1 MIEKLKSNL
10 LAGLATIIPLALT
23 VYVIQVTLEV
33 TIWLGGTVAEPLER
47 FVNVTFPGFGLI
59 SSLVGLL
66 IVFLALIIFGALV
79 RNVFGKKVVNWV
91 EGVFK
96 KIPLIDSIY
105 GTTKQIIETFSGSK
119 TDSFQKV
126 VYIEYPRKGL
136 WTLGFVTGESTNES
150 NEEFYHLFV
159 PTTPNPTSGYFVIIA
174 KEDTTLADV
183 DVEEG
188 FRMIV
193 SSGIVASNKNS
204 IIK

>member
-1 MIEKLKSNL
+1 MFEKIKSNL
-10 LAGLATIIPLALT
+10 IAGIATIVPLALT

-33 TIWLGGTVAEPLER
+33 TIWIGGTVAEPLEK
-47 FVNVTFPGFGLI
+47 FVDVTFPGFGLL
-59 SSLVGLL
+59 SSIVGLF
-66 IVFLALIIFGALV
+66 IVFFALIIFGALA
-79 RNVFGKKVVNWV
+79 RNVIGKRVVDWF
-91 EGVFK
+91 EGIFK

-105 GTTKQIIETFSGSK
+105 GTTKQIIETLSGSQ

-126 VYIEYPRKGL
+126 VYIEYPRKGM
-136 WTLGFVTGESTNES
+136 WTLGFVTGESVNET

-174 KEDTTLADV
+174 KEDTTPADV

-193 SSGIVASNKNS
+193 SSGIVGSHKNS
-204 IIK
+204 IVK

>member
-1 MIEKLKSNL
+1 MIEKFKSNL
-10 LAGLATIIPLALT
+10 LAGIATIIPLALT
-23 VYVIQVTLEV
+23 VYVIQVIITF
-33 TIWLGGTVAEPLER
+33 TIWIGGTVAEPLER
-47 FVNVTFPGFGLI
+47 FVNVTFPGFGII
-59 SSLVGLL
+59 SSIVGLL
-66 IVFLALIIFGALV
+66 IVFFALIIFGALA
-79 RNVFGKKVVNWV
+79 RNVIGKRVVDWL
-91 EGVFK
+91 ESIFK

-105 GTTKQIIETFSGSK
+105 GTTKQIIETFSGSQ

-126 VYIEYPRKGL
+126 VYIEYPRKGM
-136 WTLGFVTGESTNES
+136 WTLGFVTGESVNQN

-174 KEDTTLADV
+174 KEDTTVADV

-193 SSGIVASNKNS
+193 SSGIVGSHKNN

>member
-59 SSLVGLL
+59 SSLVGLI

-79 RNVFGKKVVNWV
+79 RNVFGKKVVNWI

-126 VYIEYPRKGL
+126 VYIEYPRKGM
-136 WTLGFVTGESTNES
+136 WTLGFVTGESINES
-150 NEEFYHLFV
+150 KEEFYHLFV

-193 SSGIVASNKNS
+193 SSGIVGSHKNS
-204 IIK
+204 IVK

>member
-1 MIEKLKSNL
+1 MFEKIKSNL
-10 LAGLATIIPLALT
+10 IAGIATIVPLALT

-33 TIWLGGTVAEPLER
+33 TIWVGGTVAEPLEK
-47 FVNVTFPGFGLI
+47 FVDVTFPGFGLL
-59 SSLVGLL
+59 SSMVGLF
-66 IVFLALIIFGALV
+66 IVFFALIIFGALA
-79 RNVFGKKVVNWV
+79 RNVIGKRVVDWF
-91 EGVFK
+91 ESIFK

-105 GTTKQIIETFSGSK
+105 GTTKQIIETLSGSQ

-126 VYIEYPRKGL
+126 VYIEYPRKGM
-136 WTLGFVTGESTNES
+136 WTLGFVTGESVNET

-174 KEDTTLADV
+174 KEDTTPADV

-193 SSGIVASNKNS
+193 SSGIVGSHKNS
-204 IIK
+204 IVK

>member
-59 SSLVGLL
+59 SSLVGLI

-79 RNVFGKKVVNWV
+79 RNVFGKKVVNWI

-119 TDSFQKV
+119 TNSFQKV
-126 VYIEYPRKGL
+126 VYIEYPRKGM
-136 WTLGFVTGESTNES
+136 WTLGFVTGESINES
-150 NEEFYHLFV
+150 KEEFYHLFV

-193 SSGIVASNKNS
+193 SSGIVGSHKNS
-204 IIK
+204 IVK

>member
-1 MIEKLKSNL
+1 MFEKIKSNL
-10 LAGLATIIPLALT
+10 IAGIATIVPLALT

-33 TIWLGGTVAEPLER
+33 TIWIGGTVAEPLEK
-47 FVNVTFPGFGLI
+47 FVDVTFPGFGLL
-59 SSLVGLL
+59 SSMVGLF
-66 IVFLALIIFGALV
+66 IVFFALIIFGALA
-79 RNVFGKKVVNWV
+79 RNVIGKRVVDWFENI
-91 EGVFK
+91 FK

-105 GTTKQIIETFSGSK
+105 GTTKQIIETLSGSQ

-126 VYIEYPRKGL
+126 VYIEYPRKGM
-136 WTLGFVTGESTNES
+136 WTLGFVTGESVNET

-174 KEDTTLADV
+174 KEDTTPADV

-193 SSGIVASNKNS
+193 SSGIVGSHKNS
-204 IIK
+204 IVK

>member
-1 MIEKLKSNL
+1 MIEKFKSNL
-10 LAGLATIIPLALT
+10 LAGIATIIPLALT
-23 VYVIQVTLEV
+23 VYVIQVIITF
-33 TIWLGGTVAEPLER
+33 TIWIGGTVAEPLER
-47 FVNVTFPGFGLI
+47 FVNVTFPGFGII
-59 SSLVGLL
+59 SSIVGLL
-66 IVFLALIIFGALV
+66 IVFFALIIFGALA
-79 RNVFGKKVVNWV
+79 RNVIGKRIVDWL
-91 EGVFK
+91 ESIFK

-105 GTTKQIIETFSGSK
+105 STTKQIIETFSGSQ

-126 VYIEYPRKGL
+126 VYIEYPRKGM
-136 WTLGFVTGESTNES
+136 WTLGFVTGESVNQN

-174 KEDTTLADV
+174 KEDTTAADV

-193 SSGIVASNKNS
+193 SSGIVGSHKNN

>member
-1 MIEKLKSNL
+1 MIEKFKSNL
-10 LAGLATIIPLALT
+10 LAGIATIIPLALT
-23 VYVIQVTLEV
+23 VYVIQVIITF
-33 TIWLGGTVAEPLER
+33 TIWIGGTVAEPLER
-47 FVNVTFPGFGLI
+47 FVNVTFPGFGII
-59 SSLVGLL
+59 SSIVGLL
-66 IVFLALIIFGALV
+66 IVFVALIIFGALA
-79 RNVFGKKVVNWV
+79 RNVIGKRVVDWL
-91 EGVFK
+91 ESIFK

-105 GTTKQIIETFSGSK
+105 STTKQIIETFSGSQ

-126 VYIEYPRKGL
+126 VYIEYPRKGM
-136 WTLGFVTGESTNES
+136 WTLGFVTGESVNQN

-174 KEDTTLADV
+174 KEDTTAADV

-193 SSGIVASNKNS
+193 SSGIVGSHKNN